1 MKIKISTVFCA
12 MVCILGWLNA
22 VLCGWFL
29 LGMLVHELGHLVVL
43 RLCGVPVGGIRIG
56 VCGAV
61 IETGWMAYGKEIV
74 CAAAGPAVNILIGA
88 SVLRAEPE
96 FGLVNL
102 ALAAVNLLPFY
113 PMDGG
118 RMLRA
123 VLLLCCSQEW
133 AERIVHWATVGTC
146 LVLMVLSCWATA
158 ALQAGVW
165 PIFAA
170 LVLLWR
176 AGGKEKQLL
185 FSGAEDKMKGQE
197 Q

>member
-1 MKIKISTVFCA
+1 
-12 MVCILGWLNA
+12 MVCVLGWLDA
-22 VLCGWFL
+22 ALCGRFL
-29 LGMLVHELGHLVVL
+29 LGMLVHELGHLLFL
-43 RLCGVPVGGIRIG
+43 RLCGVSVCGIRVG

-61 IETGWMAYGKEIV
+61 IETGWMTYGKEIV
-74 CAAAGPAVNILIGA
+74 CAAAGPAVNILAGA
-88 SVLRAEPE
+88 AVLGAAAE

-102 ALAAVNLLPFY
+102 ALAIVNLLPLY

-118 RMLRA
+118 RILRA
-123 VLLLCCSQEW
+123 ILLLRCSQER
-133 AERIVHWATVGTC
+133 AERIVHWVTVGTC
-146 LVLMVLSCWATA
+146 LVLMFLSCWATA
-158 ALQAGVW
+158 VLQAGIW

-197 Q
+197 H